1 MSIYIFILIFITFHF
16 IKELFPTS
24 RFLIY
29 SLSLFSSLIYFSLI
43 KMDLSMFII
52 ISLLIYSTFI
62 IQKNL
67 NYYIFPLFITIP
79 LTLAIK
85 TEFKNLMFYQLALYF
100 STLFIFKF
108 YKKNKIQ
115 NIITKELLLKKSKE
129 LSVIRKTSLMFQ
141 KTLDY
146 DELIEILLKTLT
158 SVEGLNFDRAII
170 FLFDERMNEFI
181 PYYLKDKNFKKRI
194 LLNSGETPTEYL
206 DLQFL
211 KVKNSIIN
219 PFGKA
224 FDTKE
229 PIVIENIDNS
239 DSVQN
244 ILFKTLGTTSFG
256 LLPLIEKNHIK
267 GVVFVDNY
275 NTKTIITNEEL
286 DNSVS
291 IIHQASTAL
300 INSNLYKQSQNL
312 AYTDSLTGLFNK
324 RYLDF
329 SFEQNL
335 GKLLSKEFDLAALI
349 IDVDYF
355 KNYNDTNG
363 HIAGNTA
370 LKRIAELL
378 LTESRNKDVVVR
390 FGGEEFCILLFDIDK
405 DGALGVAER
414 MRNRVE
420 KEAFFN
426 ETLQPNKN
434 LSISIGLSM
443 FNGENTLELF
453 LEKADKALYEA
464 KNRGRNKVIYY
475 NGENYV

>member
-1 MSIYIFILIFITFHF
+1 L
-16 IKELFPTS
+16 P
-24 RFLIY
+24 
-29 SLSLFSSLIYFSLI
+29 
-43 KMDLSMFII
+43 
-52 ISLLIYSTFI
+52 LLIT
-62 IQKNL
+62 L
-67 NYYIFPLFITIP
+67 P
-79 LTLAIK
+79 LTLTIK
-85 TEFKNLMFYQLALYF
+85 TEFENLIFYQF
-100 STLFIFKF
+100 TLFFSALLIFNF

-115 NIITKELLLKKSKE
+115 NLITKELLLKKSKE

-181 PYYLKDKNFKKRI
+181 PYYLKDKNFIKRV
-194 LLNSGETPTEYL
+194 LLNSEDIPKEYL
-206 DLQFL
+206 ELHSL
-211 KVKNSIIN
+211 KIKNSIIN

-229 PIVIENIDNS
+229 PIVIENIDDS

-244 ILFKTLGTTSFG
+244 ILFKALGTTSFG

-275 NTKTIITNEEL
+275 NTKNIITNEEL

-335 GKLLSKEFDLAALI
+335 GKILSKELDLAALI

-405 DGALGVAER
+405 EGALGVAER

-420 KEAFFN
+420 KEVFFN

-434 LSISIGLSM
+434 LSISIGLSI

-475 NGENYV
+475 NGENYA

>member
-43 KMDLSMFII
+43 KIDLSMFII

-181 PYYLKDKNFKKRI
+181 P
-194 LLNSGETPTEYL
+194 
-206 DLQFL
+206 
-211 KVKNSIIN
+211 
-219 PFGKA
+219 
-224 FDTKE
+224 
-229 PIVIENIDNS
+229 
-239 DSVQN
+239 
-244 ILFKTLGTTSFG
+244 
-256 LLPLIEKNHIK
+256 
-267 GVVFVDNY
+267 
-275 NTKTIITNEEL
+275 
-286 DNSVS
+286 
-291 IIHQASTAL
+291 
-300 INSNLYKQSQNL
+300 
-312 AYTDSLTGLFNK
+312 
-324 RYLDF
+324 
-329 SFEQNL
+329 
-335 GKLLSKEFDLAALI
+335 
-349 IDVDYF
+349 
-355 KNYNDTNG
+355 
-363 HIAGNTA
+363 
-370 LKRIAELL
+370 
-378 LTESRNKDVVVR
+378 
-390 FGGEEFCILLFDIDK
+390 
-405 DGALGVAER
+405 
-414 MRNRVE
+414 
-420 KEAFFN
+420 
-426 ETLQPNKN
+426 
-434 LSISIGLSM
+434 
-443 FNGENTLELF
+443 
-453 LEKADKALYEA
+453 
-464 KNRGRNKVIYY
+464 
-475 NGENYV
+475 

>member
-1 MSIYIFILIFITFHF
+1 
-16 IKELFPTS
+16 
-24 RFLIY
+24 
-29 SLSLFSSLIYFSLI
+29 
-43 KMDLSMFII
+43 MF
-52 ISLLIYSTFI
+52 
-62 IQKNL
+62 
-67 NYYIFPLFITIP
+67 LFIWYYNDINH
-79 LTLAIK
+79 L
-85 TEFKNLMFYQLALYF
+85 
-100 STLFIFKF
+100 S
-108 YKKNKIQ
+108 
-115 NIITKELLLKKSKE
+115 IIWVSH
-129 LSVIRKTSLMFQ
+129 VR
-141 KTLDY
+141 Y
-146 DELIEILLKTLT
+146 
-158 SVEGLNFDRAII
+158 
-170 FLFDERMNEFI
+170 
-181 PYYLKDKNFKKRI
+181 FKKRI
-194 LLNSGETPTEYL
+194 LLNSDETPTEYL

-244 ILFKTLGTTSFG
+244 ILFKTLGTNSFG

>member
-1 MSIYIFILIFITFHF
+1 MSIYIFILIFIGFHF
-16 IKELFPTS
+16 IKEFFQSFRFYIYYLFLFVT
-24 RFLIY
+24 LIY
-29 SLSLFSSLIYFSLI
+29 FGLINPDKTIFITISFLIYFSLFSI
-43 KMDLSMFII
+43 RNFKHLII
-52 ISLLIYSTFI
+52 L
-62 IQKNL
+62 
-67 NYYIFPLFITIP
+67 IFPILF
-79 LTLAIK
+79 LVLYLNSN
-85 TEFKNLMFYQLALYF
+85 FKNLFLYQLTIFLSAALINKLY
-100 STLFIFKF
+100 T
-108 YKKNKIQ
+108 KNQIQ
-115 NIITKELLLKKSKE
+115 NQLTKELLLKKSKE
-129 LSVIRKTSLMFQ
+129 LSVIRKTSLLFQ

-181 PYYLKDKNFKKRI
+181 PYYLKDKNLKKRI
-194 LLNSGETPTEYL
+194 LLNSEETPKEYTEIQL
-206 DLQFL
+206 L
-211 KVKNSIIN
+211 KIKNSIIN

-244 ILFKTLGTTSFG
+244 LIFKILKTNSFG

-275 NTKTIITNEEL
+275 CTQNIITNEEL

-312 AYTDSLTGLFNK
+312 AYTDSLTGLYNK

-335 GKLLSKEFDLAALI
+335 GKILSKELDLATLI

-378 LTESRNKDVVVR
+378 LAESRNRDIVVR

-420 KEAFFN
+420 KEPFLN

-443 FNGENTLELF
+443 FNGENTLESF
-453 LEKADKALYEA
+453 LEKADNALYEA
-464 KNRGRNKVIYY
+464 KKRGRNKVVYY
-475 NGENYV
+475 DGDNYA